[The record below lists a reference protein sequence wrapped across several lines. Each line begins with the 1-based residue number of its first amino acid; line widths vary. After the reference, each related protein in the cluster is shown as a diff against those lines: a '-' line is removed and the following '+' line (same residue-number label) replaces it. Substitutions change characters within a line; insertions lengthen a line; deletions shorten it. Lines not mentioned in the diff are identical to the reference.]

1 MRLCRTSCQR
11 PLLSDPSFTQ
21 KPRILFLASRSMPR
35 AVKRLTFLKV
45 PLGPLNWGMIGV
57 YENHKPIGFK
67 RLIVKEAQIVLDKF
81 LHILN
86 V

>member
-1 MRLCRTSCQR
+1 
-11 PLLSDPSFTQ
+11 
-21 KPRILFLASRSMPR
+21 MPK